1 MITKLVSFL
10 FSPITRLA
18 GWVMAAIAVIGFIYG
33 KGRRDARNK
42 IEGDSNAD
50 ALRRTQNA
58 IRAGDAVDTRP
69 DRLRENDGHRRD

>member
-1 MITKLVSFL
+1 MLSFL
-10 FSPITRLA
+10 FSPITRLL
-18 GWVMAAIAVIGFIYG
+18 GGIMAVLAVIGAIYG
-33 KGRRDARNK
+33 KGRRDARQK

-50 ALRRTQNA
+50 ALRRTQDA